1 MKFLKKE
8 HHRMTSTFTYD
19 IPDEDI
25 IEDFG
30 SLERFKEIAS
40 HLSGDE
46 WTEAFGESPSEDE
59 ENLFYEFYEEYSY
72 DREDDV
78 WTELKGGFDVTFEI
92 DDMDD
97 NDDDDY
103 DSDEEMF
110 H

>member
-19 IPDEDI
+19 IPDDHIVET
-25 IEDFG
+25 FG
-30 SLERFKEIAS
+30 SLERFEEILS

-46 WTEAFGESPSEDE
+46 WVESFGEAPSEDE
-59 ENLFYEFYEEYSY
+59 ENLFFEFYENYNY

-78 WTELKGGFDVTFEI
+78 WTESKGGFDVTFEI
-92 DDMDD
+92 DSE
-97 NDDDDY
+97 DDDY
-103 DSDEEMF
+103 DSDEEIF

>member
-1 MKFLKKE
+1 MKFIKKE

-19 IPDEDI
+19 IPDADI

-30 SLERFKEIAS
+30 SLQRFEEIVS

-46 WTEAFGESPSEDE
+46 WTEAFGEPPTEDE
-59 ENLFYEFYEEYSY
+59 ENLFNEFYDEYSY

-78 WTELKGGFDVTFEI
+78 WTELKGGFDVTYEI
-92 DDMDD
+92 E
-97 NDDDDY
+97 NDGDDY
-103 DSDEEMF
+103 DSDEEVF

>member
-1 MKFLKKE
+1 MKFCKIE

-25 IEDFG
+25 IQNFG
-30 SLERFKEIAS
+30 SLERFEEIVS

-46 WTEAFGESPSEDE
+46 WTEAFGEPPSQDE
-59 ENLFYEFYEEYSY
+59 ENLFNEFYEEYSY

-78 WTELKGGFDVTFEI
+78 WTELKGGFDVTYEI
-92 DDMDD
+92 VDDS
-97 NDDDDY
+97 DDY
-103 DSDEEMF
+103 DSDEEVF

>member
-1 MKFLKKE
+1 MKFIKIE

-25 IEDFG
+25 IEAFG
-30 SLERFKEIAS
+30 SLVRFEEIVS

-46 WTEAFGESPSEDE
+46 WTEAFGEPPTEDE
-59 ENLFYEFYEEYSY
+59 ENLFNEFYEGYSY

-78 WTELKGGFDVTFEI
+78 WTELKGGFDVTYEI
-92 DDMDD
+92 ENDSDDY
-97 NDDDDY
+97 Y
-103 DSDEEMF
+103 DSDEEVL

>member
-1 MKFLKKE
+1 MKFLKIE

-25 IEDFG
+25 IKEFG
-30 SLERFKEIAS
+30 SLLRFEEIVS

-46 WTEAFGESPSEDE
+46 WTESFGEPPTEDE
-59 ENLFYEFYEEYSY
+59 ENLFNEFYDEYNY

-78 WTELKGGFDVTFEI
+78 WTETKGGFDVTFEI
-92 DDMDD
+92 ENDGDDY
-97 NDDDDY
+97 Y
-103 DSDEEMF
+103 DSDEEVL